1 MNVQKIKNVRAAT
14 IKHLQRA
21 KKKTKK
27 TVEVFDSSIL
37 WLCDEKKESL
47 IKQNLKKIQ
56 WSNISNK
63 KRENE
68 SPEQRA
74 KRLEKQR
81 ARNLKNRNGWSD
93 EQKEKTK
100 IYQKVHKKLK
110 NLPLGREN
118 EGGFS
123 LVKRKPRRSR
133 AKKMKIE
140 G

>member
-1 MNVQKIKNVRAAT
+1 MNVQKMKNKRAST

-37 WLCDEKKESL
+37 WLCDEKKERL
-47 IKQNLKKIQ
+47 INQNLK
-56 WSNISNK
+56 SNARNK

-100 IYQKVHKKLK
+100 IYQKIHKKLK

-123 LVKRKPRRSR
+123 LVKRKPGRPHW
-133 AKKMKIE
+133 KNLKIE